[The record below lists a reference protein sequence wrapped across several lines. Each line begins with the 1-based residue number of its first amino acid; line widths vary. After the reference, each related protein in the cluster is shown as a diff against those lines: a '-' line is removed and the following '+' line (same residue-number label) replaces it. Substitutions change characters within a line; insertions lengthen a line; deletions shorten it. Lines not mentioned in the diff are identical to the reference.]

1 MSANVKASSGLSRN
15 STYCFNFQQYFIVD
29 MNNLSYQLV
38 MQVMHKLYVLQ

>member
-1 MSANVKASSGLSRN
+1 MWKLAVASPEIQLIVLIFSSI
-15 STYCFNFQQYFIVD
+15 FIVD